1 MEQRGCTKG
10 MLLFLHIWAAST
22 SLSSQESSTSSLL
35 VHASC
40 LLPST
45 YFGPAQLAKHLY
57 SLFSEEPGNT
67 ILANVLPVLQQL
79 AHCIL
84 HVGKDMS
91 LSCKQ
96 KRKSKEKWERFKKKK
111 QISFNPNK
119 KPWKSRCYLCSG
131 GVEER
136 HSSLA
141 ITEL

>member
-1 MEQRGCTKG
+1 
-10 MLLFLHIWAAST
+10 MLGSFNHPIQLRVIT
-22 SLSSQESSTSSLL
+22 TTSSLL

-45 YFGPAQLAKHLY
+45 YFGPAQLAKHWY
-57 SLFSEEPGNT
+57 SLFSEEPGNA

-96 KRKSKEKWERFKKKK
+96 KRKSKEKWERLKKKFLPIPMRIHGS
-111 QISFNPNK
+111 QGVISV
-119 KPWKSRCYLCSG
+119 LAG
-131 GVEER
+131 GRETQ
-136 HSSLA
+136 LA
-141 ITEL
+141 GHN

>member
-1 MEQRGCTKG
+1 
-10 MLLFLHIWAAST
+10 MLLFLHMLGSFNHPIQPRVIST
-22 SLSSQESSTSSLL
+22 TSSLL

-45 YFGPAQLAKHLY
+45 SFGPAQPAKHSY
-57 SLFSEEPGNT
+57 SLFSEEPGNA

-84 HVGKDMS
+84 HVGKHMS
-91 LSCKQ
+91 LNCKQ
-96 KRKSKEKWERFKKKK
+96 KRKSKEKWERLKK
-111 QISFNPNK
+111 QISSKPDEN
-119 KPWKSRCYLCSG
+119 PWKSRCHFYPG